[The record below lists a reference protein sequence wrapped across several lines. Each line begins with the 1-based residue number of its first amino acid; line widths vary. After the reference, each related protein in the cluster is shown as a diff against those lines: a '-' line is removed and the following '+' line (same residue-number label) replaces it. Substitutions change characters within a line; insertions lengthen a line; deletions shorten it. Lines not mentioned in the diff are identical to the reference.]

1 MKTNGN
7 DKSLEAY
14 KIFPYVAWIL
24 TACFDFFVYKITTD
38 LKSVVADLQEQ
49 TQRLQDKVD
58 TPLKT

>member
-24 TACFDFFVYKITTD
+24 TACFAFFVYKITTD